1 LLNQAVSAQPVALS
15 STNYVFLIFFFT
27 KTRRLARSS
36 SSMVVFGNLNP
47 TIQGKTEQL
56 EKSAALSIRLGD

>member
-1 LLNQAVSAQPVALS
+1 MFFLS
-15 STNYVFLIFFFT
+15 FFFT